1 MLRVRLWFAVSTLL
15 VTPAAVLGAQR
26 VEVSGVVRSGDQPL
40 ERAYVEARAGDT
52 VRAQAITDGG
62 GRYRL
67 QLPQGRYAL
76 NVRLIG
82 YAVRNIPDVNVG
94 STPVTVDVTL
104 EAVAVQLEHNV
115 VTALRRSEK
124 LLDAP
129 ASISV
134 VDEQTVQERTTI
146 TALDHIM
153 HLPGVDVAEQGMH
166 ARQVVA
172 RGFNQTFGTSLLMM
186 SDYRTASIP
195 SLRGNLSHFVTPTAD
210 DIDRVE
216 VMRGPASALYGP
228 NAADGVVH
236 FITKS
241 PFESPGGSLTLT
253 GGGQS
258 YGQGTFRYAN
268 IPNERLA
275 FKISGKYL
283 RADEWDAP
291 AEPAEVVER
300 DPVIERVAGE
310 GRLDWRVTPTGTA
323 VFTVG
328 STLAKRH
335 VEYTSIGASQ
345 IKDWRYDFAQARY
358 SDGRLFGQLFYNV
371 NDAGKTV
378 NLRTNQLVVD
388 RSTLIVGQLQH
399 GTNVGDRVQLTYGV
413 DLQRTDPKTDGTI
426 SGRNEDD
433 DRSLETGAYL
443 QAESRLTSTLSLLT
457 AARVDKHSRIDGTQL
472 SPRVA
477 LMFAPAEGQRWHLS
491 YNRAFTTPTPTDL
504 FVDLVVAQL
513 SPLPYSIR
521 AVGVPKDGFH
531 FARDCAGGLCMTS
544 PFTTGKLPLDAT
556 LLWPAVV
563 QILQANGVDLS
574 ALPPPTS
581 QDVQTVLRSLD
592 PSAGAFVT
600 TTGAVT
606 DIDGLKPTITNAIEL
621 GYKGLV
627 TGRLLFDASIYATRR
642 ENFRGPLA
650 VETPNAFLSTT
661 DLAAYLGQFMSAAQ
675 AGQLA
680 ALIGGIDGN
689 AQVTGIPLGTVA
701 PEGPLAGSDLIL
713 TYRNFGRVELW
724 GTDVSVSWAANSRV
738 SFSGAYSFT
747 SENFFPASK
756 PGETDLSM
764 NAPRHKGVLSV
775 RYREPARLISA
786 EARARLVGPF
796 DMIDGVWIGHVPGFG
811 TADVEV
817 GFPLPTTRN
826 AQVTLT
832 VSNILDRR
840 HAEFVGAP
848 VLGRL
853 FMLRTAYRF

>member
-1 MLRVRLWFAVSTLL
+1 MS
-15 VTPAAVLGAQR
+15 
-26 VEVSGVVRSGDQPL
+26 
-40 ERAYVEARAGDT
+40 
-52 VRAQAITDGG
+52 
-62 GRYRL
+62 
-67 QLPQGRYAL
+67 
-76 NVRLIG
+76 VRLIG
-82 YAVRNIPDVNVG
+82 FAVRTIPDVNVA
-94 STPVTVDVTL
+94 STPVTQDATL
-104 EAVAVQLEHNV
+104 EAIAVQLDHTV
-115 VTALRRSEK
+115 VTALKRTEK

-146 TALDHIM
+146 TALDHVVYV
-153 HLPGVDVAEQGMH
+153 PGVDVAEQGLH

-210 DIDRVE
+210 DMDRVE

-258 YGQGTFRYAN
+258 YGQGTFRYAA
-268 IPNERLA
+268 IPSEALA
-275 FKISGKYL
+275 FKVSGKYL
-283 RADEWDAP
+283 RGREWDAP
-291 AEPAEVVER
+291 DEPAEVAAR
-300 DPVIERVAGE
+300 DPIIERIAGE

-358 SDGRLFGQLFYNV
+358 NDGRLFGQFYYNV
-371 NDAGKTV
+371 NDAGNTI

-388 RSTLIVGQLQH
+388 RSTLMVGQLQH
-399 GTNVGDRVQLTYGV
+399 GVDVGDRVTLTYGV
-413 DLQRTDPKTDGTI
+413 DVQRTDPKTDGTI

-443 QAESRLTSTLSLLT
+443 QAESRLTDKLSLLT
-457 AARVDKHSRIDGTQL
+457 AARVDKHSRIDDVQL

-477 LMFAPAEGQRWHLS
+477 LSFAPRDGQRWHLS
-491 YNRAFTTPTPTDL
+491 YNRAFTTPTSTDL

-513 SPLPYSIR
+513 TPLPYSIR
-521 AVGVPKDGFH
+521 AIGVPQDGFR
-531 FARDCAGGLCMTS
+531 FARDCPGGLCMTT
-544 PFTTGKLPLDAT
+544 PFTAGKLPVDAT

-581 QDVQTVLRSLD
+581 QDVHTVLRSLN
-592 PSAGAFVT
+592 PSIGAFVT
-600 TTGAVT
+600 TTAPVT
-606 DIDGLKPTITNAIEL
+606 DIAALKPTITNSIEL
-621 GYKGLV
+621 GYKGLIS
-627 TGRLLFDASIYATRR
+627 GRLLFDASVYATRR

-650 VETPNAFLSTT
+650 VETPNAFLSTA
-661 DLAAYLGQFMSAAQ
+661 DLAAYLGRFMSAAQ

-689 AQVTGIPLGTVA
+689 PQATGIPLGTVA
-701 PEGPLAGSDLIL
+701 PEGPLGGSDLIL

-724 GTDVSVSWAANSRV
+724 GTDLSLSYAASNRV

-747 SENFFPASK
+747 SENFFPASA
-756 PGETDLSM
+756 PGEADLSL
-764 NAPRHKGVLSV
+764 NAPRHKAVIST
-775 RYREPARLISA
+775 RYREPVRQLSA
-786 EARARLVGPF
+786 EARARFVGPF
-796 DMIDGVWIGHVPGFG
+796 HMVDGVWIGDVAGFG
-811 TADVEV
+811 VADVEF
-817 GFPLPTTRN
+817 GFPLLNTQMTFT
-826 AQVTLT
+826 VTN
-832 VSNILDRR
+832 VLDHR
-840 HAEFVGAP
+840 HSEFVGAP
-848 VLGRL
+848 LVGRL
-853 FMLRTAYRF
+853 IMIRSAYRF

>member
-1 MLRVRLWFAVSTLL
+1 MHRCVLLGLTVCAMLVSPT
-15 VTPAAVLGAQR
+15 AILGAQR
-26 VEVSGVVRSGDQPL
+26 VELSGVVRSGGQPL
-40 ERAYVEARAGDT
+40 ERAYVEARASDS
-52 VRAQAITDGG
+52 VRVQGLTNEA
-62 GRYRL
+62 GRYRFTV
-67 QLPQGRYAL
+67 PPGRYTVR
-76 NVRLIG
+76 VRLIG
-82 YAVRNIPDVNVG
+82 FAERIIPDVTVAA
-94 STPVTVDVTL
+94 TPVTVDATL
-104 EAVAVQLEHNV
+104 DAVAVQLDHTV
-115 VTALRRSEK
+115 VTALRRTEK

-134 VDEQTVQERTTI
+134 VDEQTVQERTAV
-146 TALDHIM
+146 TALDHVL
-153 HLPGVDVAEQGMH
+153 HLPGVDVAQQGMH
-166 ARQVVA
+166 GRQVVA

-258 YGQGTFRYAN
+258 YGQATLRYAS
-268 IPNERLA
+268 IPSDRLA
-275 FKISGKYL
+275 FKVSGKYL
-283 RADEWDAP
+283 RADEWAAP
-291 AEPAEVVER
+291 DEPAELTDR

-358 SDGRLFGQLFYNV
+358 NDGKLFGQIFYNV
-371 NDAGKTV
+371 NDAGNTF

-399 GTNVGDRVQLTYGV
+399 GTDVGDRLKLTYGV
-413 DLQRTDPKTDGTI
+413 DVQRTDPKTEGTI
-426 SGRNEDD
+426 SGRNEED

-443 QAESRLTSTLSLLT
+443 QAESRLTTKLSLLT

-477 LMFAPAEGQRWHLS
+477 LQFAPRDGQRWHLS
-491 YNRAFTTPTPTDL
+491 YNRAFTTPTSTDL

-521 AVGVPKDGFH
+521 AVGVPKDGFR
-531 FARDCAGGLCMTS
+531 FARDCPGGLCMTS
-544 PFTTGKLPLDAT
+544 PFTTGKLPVDAT

-563 QILQANGVDLS
+563 QILQANGVNLS
-574 ALPPPTS
+574 ALPAPRT
-581 QDVQTVLRSLD
+581 QDVRTVLRSLD
-592 PSAGAFVT
+592 PSAGAFRT
-600 TTGAVT
+600 TTAAVT
-606 DIDGLKPTITNAIEL
+606 DIDALKPTITTAMEL

-627 TGRLLFDASIYATRR
+627 SGRLLFDASVYTTRR

-661 DLAAYLGQFMSAAQ
+661 DLATYLGRFMSATD

-689 AQVTGIPLGTVA
+689 AQAPGIPLGTVA
-701 PEGPLAGSDLIL
+701 PDGPLGGSDLIL

-724 GTDVSVSWAANSRV
+724 GTDVSASYAATNRISL
-738 SFSGAYSFT
+738 SGAYSFT
-747 SENFFPASK
+747 SENFFPADA
-756 PGETDLSM
+756 PGESDLSL
-764 NAPRHKGVLSV
+764 NAPRHKAVVSA
-775 RYREPARLISA
+775 RYREPVRQLSA
-786 EARARLVGPF
+786 EARARFVGPF
-796 DMIDGVWIGHVPGFG
+796 RMVDGVWIGDVAGFG
-811 TADVEV
+811 VADVEV
-817 GFPLPTTRN
+817 GFPLLYT
-826 AQVTLT
+826 QMTLT
-832 VSNILDRR
+832 LSNILDHR

-853 FMLRTAYRF
+853 IMLRTAYRF

>member
-1 MLRVRLWFAVSTLL
+1 LTVPALL
-15 VTPAAVLGAQR
+15 VAPAAVLGAQR
-26 VEVSGVVRSGDQPL
+26 VEVSGIVRSGEQPI
-40 ERAYVEARAGDT
+40 ERAFVEARAGD
-52 VRAQAITDGG
+52 VIRAQALTNEA
-62 GRYRL
+62 GRYRFTVPPG
-67 QLPQGRYAL
+67 QYSVT
-76 NVRLIG
+76 VRRIG
-82 YAVRNIPDVNVG
+82 FAVRTIPDVTVAA
-94 STPVTVDVTL
+94 TPVTVDAVL
-104 EAVAVQLEHNV
+104 DPVAVQLDHTV
-115 VTALRRSEK
+115 VTALRRTEK

-134 VDEQTVQERTTI
+134 VDDQTVQERTAV
-146 TALDHIM
+146 TALDYVM
-153 HLPGVDVAEQGMH
+153 HLPGVDVAQQGIQG
-166 ARQVVA
+166 RQVVA

-241 PFESPGGSLTLT
+241 PFESPGGSIALT
-253 GGGQS
+253 GGGRS
-258 YGQGTFRYAN
+258 LGQAAMRFAG
-268 IPNERLA
+268 IPSERLA
-275 FKISGKYL
+275 FKLSGKYL
-283 RADEWDAP
+283 RAREWTSPDQ
-291 AEPAEVVER
+291 PAEVADR
-300 DPVIERVAGE
+300 DPVIERVGGE

-328 STLAKRH
+328 STLAKSH

-345 IKDWRYDFAQARY
+345 IKDWRYDFGQVRY
-358 SDGRLFGQLFYNV
+358 NDGKLFGQLFYNV
-371 NDAGKTV
+371 NDAGHTI
-378 NLRTNQLVVD
+378 NLRTNQLVYD
-388 RSTLIVGQLQH
+388 RSTLLVGQLQH
-399 GTNVGDRVQLTYGV
+399 GADVGERVKLTYGIDV
-413 DLQRTDPKTDGTI
+413 QRTDPKTDGTI

-443 QAESRLTSTLSLLT
+443 QAESRLTTKLSLLT
-457 AARVDKHSRIDGTQL
+457 AARVDRHSRLDGTQV

-477 LMFAPAEGQRWHLS
+477 LQFAPRDGQRWHLS
-491 YNRAFTTPTPTDL
+491 YNRAFTTPTSTDL

-513 SPLPYSIR
+513 SPLPYDIR

-531 FARDCAGGLCMTS
+531 FGRDCAGGLCMTS
-544 PFTTGKLPLDAT
+544 PFTTGRLPVDAT

-574 ALPPPTS
+574 GLPAPTS

-592 PSAGAFVT
+592 PSAGAFQAST
-600 TTGAVT
+600 TAVT
-606 DIDGLKPTITNAIEL
+606 DIDALQPTITNAVEL

-627 TGRLLFDASIYATRR
+627 SGRLLFDASVYATRR

-661 DLAAYLGQFMSAAQ
+661 DLAAYFGRFMPAAD

-689 AQVTGIPLGTVA
+689 AQAPGIPLGTVA
-701 PEGPLAGSDLIL
+701 PEGPLGGSDLIL

-724 GTDVSVSWAANSRV
+724 GTDIAVSWAATNRV
-738 SFSGAYSFT
+738 SLTGAYSFT
-747 SENFFPASK
+747 SENFFAANA
-756 PGETDLSM
+756 PGESDLSL
-764 NAPRHKGVLSV
+764 NAPRHKAAVSA
-775 RYREPARLISA
+775 RYREPVRQVSA
-786 EARARLVGPF
+786 EARARFVGPF
-796 DMIDGVWIGHVPGFG
+796 HMVDGVWIGDVAGFG
-811 TADVEV
+811 VADIEV
-817 GFPLPTTRN
+817 GFPLLT

-832 VSNILDRR
+832 LSNILDRR
-840 HAEFVGAP
+840 HSQFVGAP

-853 FMLRTAYRF
+853 IMLRTAYRF

>member
-1 MLRVRLWFAVSTLL
+1 MHRVRLWFALPTFLVVSAT
-15 VTPAAVLGAQR
+15 VLGAQR
-26 VEVSGVVRSGDQPL
+26 VELSGVVKSGEQPV
-40 ERAYVEARAGDT
+40 ERAFVDARAGDT
-52 VRAQAITDGG
+52 VRAQALTNAA

-67 QLPQGRYAL
+67 MVPPGRYTVS
-76 NVRLIG
+76 VRLIG
-82 YAVRNIPDVNVG
+82 FAVRTIPDVVVG
-94 STPVTVDVTL
+94 TTTVTVDAML
-104 EAVAVQLEHNV
+104 DPVAVQLDHSV
-115 VTALRRSEK
+115 VTALKRTEK

-134 VDEQTVQERTTI
+134 VDEQTVQERTAV
-146 TALDHIM
+146 TALDHVL
-153 HLPGVDVAEQGMH
+153 HVPGVDVAQQGIH
-166 ARQVVA
+166 GRQVVA

-195 SLRGNLSHFVTPTAD
+195 SLRGNLSHFVTPIAD

-258 YGQGTFRYAN
+258 YGQATFRYAN
-268 IPNERLA
+268 IPSDRLA
-275 FKISGKYL
+275 FKVSGKYL
-283 RADEWDAP
+283 RADEWAAP
-291 AEPAEVVER
+291 DEPAEVTDR

-310 GRLDWRVTPTGTA
+310 GRLDWRLTPTGTA

-345 IKDWRYDFAQARY
+345 IKDWRYDFVQARY
-358 SDGRLFGQLFYNV
+358 NDGKLFGQLFFNA
-371 NDAGKTV
+371 NDAGGTI

-388 RSTLIVGQLQH
+388 RSTLMVGQLQH
-399 GTNVGDRVQLTYGV
+399 GTDVGDRLKLTYGV
-413 DLQRTDPKTDGTI
+413 DVQRTDPKTDGTI

-433 DRSLETGAYL
+433 DRSVETGAYL
-443 QAESRLTSTLSLLT
+443 QAESRLTTKLSLLT
-457 AARVDKHSRIDGTQL
+457 AARVDRHSRMDDTQL

-477 LMFAPAEGQRWHLS
+477 LQFAPRDGQRWHLS
-491 YNRAFTTPTPTDL
+491 YNRAFTTPTSTDL

-521 AVGVPKDGFH
+521 AIGVPKDGFR
-531 FARDCAGGLCMTS
+531 FARDCVGGLCMTS
-544 PFTTGKLPLDAT
+544 PFTNGNLPLDAT

-574 ALPPPTS
+574 ALPAPTS

-592 PSAGAFVT
+592 PSAGAFRA
-600 TTGAVT
+600 TTGAVN
-606 DIDGLKPTITNAIEL
+606 DIDALKPTITTAMEL
-621 GYKGLV
+621 GYKGLIS
-627 TGRLLFDASIYATRR
+627 GRLLFDASVYTTRR

-661 DLAAYLGQFMSAAQ
+661 DLAAYLGRFMSAAE

-689 AQVTGIPLGTVA
+689 PQAPGIPLGTVA
-701 PEGPLAGSDLIL
+701 PEGRLGGSDIIL

-724 GTDVSVSWAANSRV
+724 GTDLSVSWAASNRV
-738 SFSGAYSFT
+738 SLSGAYSFT
-747 SENFFPASK
+747 SENFFPAGA
-756 PGETDLSM
+756 PGEADLSL
-764 NAPRHKGVLSV
+764 NAPRHKGVVSA
-775 RYREPARLISA
+775 RYREPVRQISA
-786 EARARLVGPF
+786 EARARFVGPF
-796 DMIDGVWIGHVPGFG
+796 RMVDGVWVGNVAGFG

-817 GFPLPTTRN
+817 GFPLLST
-826 AQVTLT
+826 QVTFS
-832 VSNILDRR
+832 VSNILDHR

-853 FMLRTAYRF
+853 ITLRTAYRF